1 MKKVPENKLIETS
14 LNYQVLEETSLIV
27 GEDGLWIV
35 LNEEQFNRIK
45 TSFDSGKFKNMSEDE
60 SLADLCE
67 QYAKEVRMAKWQRFV
82 FEYPE
87 DIACGMTFKEALN
100 SLEHLDD
107 LIAFVNKCAEE
118 DEELQEEVSAL
129 ADEIYDNLEKYE
141 AQDKAIRE
149 LADWVSL
156 RGFERGTR
164 DHTLTDANDKCLG
177 SLDIAWPFGLYGITG
192 GFTKP
197 LAVNLMH
204 TTPEL
209 LKNAEELGY
218 ICFTDIEEF
227 KAFVEKN
234 YKRRK

>member
-14 LNYQVLEETSLIV
+14 LNYQVLEETGLIV

-100 SLEHLDD
+100 SLD
-107 LIAFVNKCAEE
+107 LHQDILMNNNASSVRQPE
-118 DEELQEEVSAL
+118 SL
-129 ADEIYDNLEKYE
+129 AY
-141 AQDKAIRE
+141 
-149 LADWVSL
+149 
-156 RGFERGTR
+156 
-164 DHTLTDANDKCLG
+164 LG
-177 SLDIAWPFGLYGITG
+177 SVVY
-192 GFTKP
+192 
-197 LAVNLMH
+197 
-204 TTPEL
+204 
-209 LKNAEELGY
+209 
-218 ICFTDIEEF
+218 F
-227 KAFVEKN
+227 KA
-234 YKRRK
+234 